1 MDDVT
6 RNRIEPLDSTK
17 HYPMIQDYGAPTNWV
32 QQCTDKANAFE
43 AASQAQAAAQGDK
56 IGKRALVLSLTDGL
70 MQMKRTATYIIENVF
85 ESDVAALASWKSASH
100 VEVPPK
106 KKTPPPTP

>member
-1 MDDVT
+1 MNNAQFLDRST
-6 RNRIEPLDSTK
+6 QPLLRVSSVVRYSIFTIR
-17 HYPMIQDYGAPTNWV
+17 YLA
-32 QQCTDKANAFE
+32 
-43 AASQAQAAAQGDK
+43 
-56 IGKRALVLSLTDGL
+56 KRALVLSLTDGL

-106 KKTPPPTP
+106 KKTPPTP